1 MNTYETKSQRGK
13 NLNANIVIYLSIIIL
28 LHAFYH
34 NFIEELKK

>member
-1 MNTYETKSQRGK
+1 MNTYETKSQCGK

-28 LHAFYH
+28 LHAFYY